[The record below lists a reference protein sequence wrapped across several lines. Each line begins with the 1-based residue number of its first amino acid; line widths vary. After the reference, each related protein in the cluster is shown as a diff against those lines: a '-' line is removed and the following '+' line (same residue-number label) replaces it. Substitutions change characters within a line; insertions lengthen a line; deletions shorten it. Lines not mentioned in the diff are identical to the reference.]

1 MSTLEKIK
9 DEIKALPYTDKVRL
23 SQWLSEI
30 DGQIWDNEIE
40 RDFLEGG
47 RGKEL
52 LDKVKSDFVD
62 YNNLMNRL
70 QSR

>member
-23 SQWLSEI
+23 SKWLSEI

-52 LDKVKSDFVD
+52 LDKVKSDFVSGRCSKWD
-62 YNNLMNRL
+62 
-70 QSR
+70 